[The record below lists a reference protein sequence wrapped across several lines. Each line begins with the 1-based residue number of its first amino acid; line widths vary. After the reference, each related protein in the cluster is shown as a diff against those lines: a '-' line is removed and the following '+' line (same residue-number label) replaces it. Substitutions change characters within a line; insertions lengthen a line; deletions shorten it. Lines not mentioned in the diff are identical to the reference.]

1 MRWFQDGLIRTGRMQ
16 GKQSVSPV
24 PGRGADFRKRF
35 QFTRPFIIQQR
46 TMKDTDPISI
56 EEMKEA
62 SSVFFP
68 LLEVVKKGMPEG
80 CSTEDTLKVMEHVT
94 SLAQRLRKQKKRD
107 QAQERFGL
115 VPNFKGSY
123 EP

>member
-1 MRWFQDGLIRTGRMQ
+1 
-16 GKQSVSPV
+16 
-24 PGRGADFRKRF
+24 
-35 QFTRPFIIQQR
+35 
-46 TMKDTDPISI
+46 MKDTDPISI